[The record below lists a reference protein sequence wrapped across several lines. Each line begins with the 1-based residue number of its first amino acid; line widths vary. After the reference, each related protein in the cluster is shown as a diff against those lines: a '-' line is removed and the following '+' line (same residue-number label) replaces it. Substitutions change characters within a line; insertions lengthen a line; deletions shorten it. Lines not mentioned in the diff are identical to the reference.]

1 MKQHTYGSYW
11 QENRN
16 TTTCL
21 IARIYCHESS
31 GVALNQSIGIGKGTV
46 KLDDFEKADLI
57 LVIGQNPGTNHPRML
72 TALRDSKR
80 AGASIVSINPLK
92 ETGMVRFKH
101 PQNPLEVLGTGNSI
115 ADRHIRVKVN
125 GDQALFRGLA
135 KIIIPLLEEQ
145 PQFIK
150 DHTHG
155 FDQYR
160 DSVANTSWSEIVS
173 QSGVEIGN

>member
-1 MKQHTYGSYW
+1 M
-11 QENRN
+11 
-16 TTTCL
+16 
-21 IARIYCHESS
+21 
-31 GVALNQSIGIGKGTV
+31 
-46 KLDDFEKADLI
+46 
-57 LVIGQNPGTNHPRML
+57 IGQNPGTNHPRML
-72 TALRDSKR
+72 TALRDAKR
-80 AGASIVSINPLK
+80 AGASIVSINPLM

-115 ADRHIRVKVN
+115 ADRHIRVRVN

-145 PQFIK
+145 PQFIV

-160 DSVANTSWSEIVS
+160 DSVANSSWSEILS
-173 QSGVEIGN
+173 QSGVERSEIKKLGTLMSRADSIICCWAMLSLIHISSPRD